1 MKFICDVHIPFKLV
15 KFLSNNGFE
24 SFHVNSLENKWH
36 TKDSVIC
43 QFADNNGL
51 IVVTKDE
58 DFRNSFFLQHTPRK
72 LIRIILD
79 NISNQ
84 ELLLTVFE
92 QHLLIIRK
100 LNEDDSFY
108 LKLGRSVSIYKLP
121 E

>member
-1 MKFICDVHIPFKLV
+1 MKFICDVHISLKLV

-51 IVVTKDE
+51 IVITKDE
-58 DFRNSFFLQHTPRK
+58 NFRNSFFLQHALRK
-72 LIRIILD
+72 LIRMILG
-79 NISNQ
+79 NIFNQ
-84 ELLLTVFE
+84 ELLTLFE
-92 QHLLIIRK
+92 QHLLLIRK

-108 LKLGRSVSIYKLP
+108 LELGRSVSIYKLP

>member
-43 QFADNNGL
+43 QFPDNNGL

-92 QHLLIIRK
+92 QHLLLIRK